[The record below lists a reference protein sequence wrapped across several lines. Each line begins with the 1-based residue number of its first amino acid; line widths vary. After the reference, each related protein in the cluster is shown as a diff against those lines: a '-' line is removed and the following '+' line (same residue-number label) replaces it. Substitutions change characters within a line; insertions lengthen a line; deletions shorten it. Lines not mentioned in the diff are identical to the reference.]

1 MVVTFCKKINVT
13 YIVGLSEILLSVCEL
28 TILCK
33 WTFVVFQEVLAQLS
47 FIFLLQCV
55 ELALVSV
62 EVVVVRLLS
71 QVSHNFSRW
80 IVEVPGSTLSIN
92 TFALVTSF
100 LAWRV
105 ALTS

>member
-1 MVVTFCKKINVT
+1 MLVTFCKKINVT
-13 YIVGLSEILLSVCEL
+13 YIVGLSEILLSVCKL

-47 FIFLLQCV
+47 FIFLLQSV

-92 TFALVTSF
+92 TFALVTSS
-100 LAWRV
+100 LSWRV